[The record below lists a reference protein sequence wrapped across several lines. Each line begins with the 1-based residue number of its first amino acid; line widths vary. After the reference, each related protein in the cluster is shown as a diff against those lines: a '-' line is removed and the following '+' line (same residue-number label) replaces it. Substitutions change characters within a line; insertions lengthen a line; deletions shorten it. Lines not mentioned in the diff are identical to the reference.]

1 MCMYGMFTSKAVHK
15 TMRLTEN
22 WSYDTHVVIG
32 GFSVG
37 KFVQLSFSTFCSK
50 QSKSN
55 PHFK

>member
-1 MCMYGMFTSKAVHK
+1 MYGMFTSKAVHK

-22 WSYDTHVVIG
+22 WSYDTHVG

-37 KFVQLSFSTFCSK
+37 KFVQLSFLTFCSE

-55 PHFK
+55 PHLK

>member
-1 MCMYGMFTSKAVHK
+1 MYGMFTSKAVHK

-55 PHFK
+55 PHLK